1 MSVSQ
6 SFTIRSLG
14 INNFYTIVWSFDQNC
29 NTFTRRNENNRWRQ
43 TWWSRKSHKRL
54 VAGACSAIVDSGA
67 IPCGGNEQEAVM
79 EMLQQIEIDQKLV
92 EMELQIEMQ
101 CREIMQS
108 NDLDNIKRY
117 CTHLVRKK
125 FDQDIFMASLLNR
138 LIELE
143 ANRVVAE
150 MRKVK
155 PKNPLKKFFRIR

>member
-1 MSVSQ
+1 MRITK
-6 SFTIRSLG
+6 FLN
-14 INNFYTIVWSFDQNC
+14 IN
-29 NTFTRRNENNRWRQ
+29 
-43 TWWSRKSHKRL
+43 
-54 VAGACSAIVDSGA
+54 
-67 IPCGGNEQEAVM
+67 
-79 EMLQQIEIDQKLV
+79 IEPAPP

-143 ANRVVAE
+143 ANRVVVE
-150 MRKVK
+150 MRKQK
-155 PKNPLKKFFRIR
+155 RKTMNPIAKFFRTR